1 MRAVSIEGG
10 ALVLRDLP
18 TPEPHGEQVL
28 VETAGT
34 GINRAD
40 LLQLRGEYPAPPG
53 WPADIPGLELSGTV
67 AATGDAVTR
76 FQEGDR
82 VFGIVGGGAHA
93 SHVLTTEDLL
103 VPVPDGLDLVAAG
116 AVPEAFITA
125 HDALV
130 TRADLRSGERVLING
145 VGSGVGTAAVQ
156 LCKVLGATSVGT
168 SRTPGKLERSKAL
181 GLDHGVLASEGMAG
195 EIGEVDVVLELLG
208 GSYLSLDLEVAR
220 PKARIVLVGLIA
232 GISEQV
238 DLSIVLRKRLSIE
251 GTVLRSR
258 PHFEKAAATDAFAR
272 KVVPLLTTSRLE
284 PVVDEVIPL
293 DQAADAYDL
302 VGSNQTFG
310 KVVLRAG

>member
-1 MRAVSIEGG
+1 VRAVVTRDGE
-10 ALVLRDLP
+10 LVLRDLP

-28 VETAGT
+28 VETAGA

-40 LLQLRGEYPAPPG
+40 LLQRRGAYPAPVG
-53 WPADIPGLELSGTV
+53 WPADTPGLELSGTV

-76 FQEGDR
+76 FRVGDR

-103 VPVPDGLDLVAAG
+103 VPVPDGLDLVAMG
-116 AVPEAFITA
+116 GVPEAFVTA

-168 SRTPGKLERSKAL
+168 SRTPRKLERSKAL
-181 GLDHGVLASEGMAG
+181 GLDLGVLASEEMAE

-232 GISEQV
+232 GAAEQI
-238 DLSIVLRKRLSIE
+238 DLSLVLRKRLDIG

-272 KVVPLLTTSRLE
+272 QVVPLLAAGRLE
-284 PVVDEVIPL
+284 PVVDEVTPL
-293 DQAADAYDL
+293 EEATAAYDL
-302 VGSNQTFG
+302 VASNQTFG
-310 KVVLRAG
+310 KVILKAG